1 MSAHRILHDLLIAP
15 FLVPDP
21 GNAGTIT
28 IDRWGMVVPI
38 RSGANAETRRLA
50 QPTKAGLLVMLV
62 MDVDGGGDVTVTITG
77 GYSHVGDADIVLN
90 DAGDFVALLSVKAGA
105 SCYWR
110 AVSQDGTNLLLPGV
124 TARTLKCTGS
134 EITSLAL
141 AAAAGSTQA
150 NATALSATV
159 DNFLISAADATK
171 GVKLPAASAGRR
183 VFLKN
188 DANAV
193 LKVYPVTGGKIN
205 ALADNA
211 SLDMAA
217 NTAAIFVGV
226 SATRWVTC
234 PLLPS

>member
-1 MSAHRILHDLLIAP
+1 MSAYRILHDLLIAP

-28 IDRWGMVVPI
+28 IDRWGMVVPM
-38 RSGANAETRRLA
+38 RSGSGAETRTLA
-50 QPTKAGLLVMLV
+50 RPTKAGLLAILV
-62 MDVDGGGDVTVTITG
+62 FDVSGGGFVTVAVTG
-77 GYSHVGDADIVLN
+77 GYNTVGDTNIAFGS
-90 DAGDFVALLSVKAGA
+90 AGNFAALLSVKVGA

-110 AVSQDGTNLLLPGV
+110 VIAQEGTGLYLADIL
-124 TARTLKCTGS
+124 TRSLKVAGATT
-134 EITSLAL
+134 TSFTE

-171 GVKLPAASAGRR
+171 GVKLPAASEGRR

>member
-1 MSAHRILHDLLIAP
+1 MSAHRVLHDILKAP

-21 GNAGTIT
+21 GNGGTLT
-28 IDRWGMVVPI
+28 IDRWGMVVPM
-38 RSGANAETRRLA
+38 RSGVSTETRTLA
-50 QPTKAGLLVMLV
+50 QPTKAGLLVMLAL
-62 MDVDGGGDVTVTITG
+62 DVNGGGGVTVAVTG
-77 GYSHVGDADIVLN
+77 GYNAAGDANIAFGS
-90 DAGDFVALLSVKAGA
+90 AGNFVALLSVKVGA

-110 AVSQDGTNLLLPGV
+110 VVTQEGTGLYLADIM
-124 TARTLKCTGS
+124 TRSLKVAGAAT
-134 EITSLAL
+134 TTFA
-141 AAAAGSTQA
+141 ANAAAGNSQA
-150 NATALSATV
+150 TATALPATV

-171 GVKLPAASAGRR
+171 GVKLPVASAGRR

-188 DANAV
+188 DAAAV
-193 LKVYPVTGGKIN
+193 LKVYPATGGKIN

-217 NTAAIFVGV
+217 STAALFVGV